1 MPRSAPAASLRARY
15 ERDEDLALKGGDVTS
30 DERLKRIWQAVAAIP
45 RGRVDTYGGV
55 ACRAGLPRRARLVG
69 HALKVAPSAL
79 RLPWHRVLAAG
90 PRISFPPGSAAH
102 HEQRRR
108 LEAEG
113 HRFCGGRLVSSACGS
128 GAELDEWLWGPRQ
141 DGR

>member
-1 MPRSAPAASLRARY
+1 MGLKNSEA
-15 ERDEDLALKGGDVTS
+15 ERDQ
-30 DERLKRIWQAVAAIP
+30 RLQRIWQAVAAIP

-55 ACRAGLPRRARLVG
+55 ARRAGLPGRARLVG

-79 RLPWHRVLAAG
+79 RLPWHRVLAVG
-90 PRISFPPGSAAH
+90 PRISLPTGSAAH
-102 HEQRRR
+102 LEQRRR

-113 HRFCGGRLVSSACGS
+113 HRFSGGRLVSSACGP
-128 GAELDEWLWGPRQ
+128 GGGLDEWLWGPRQ

>member
-1 MPRSAPAASLRARY
+1 VAIVRARY
-15 ERDEDLALKGGDVTS
+15 RRGKTLALKGGNVTG
-30 DERLKRIWQAVAAIP
+30 DERLKRIWQAIAAIP

-55 ACRAGLPRRARLVG
+55 ASRAGLPRRARLVG

-90 PRISFPPGSAAH
+90 PRISFPQGSAAH
-102 HEQRRR
+102 LEQRRR

-128 GAELDEWLWGPRQ
+128 DAKLDEWLWGPRE